1 MKGIYAWRGFDYEV
15 LKDSLFM
22 WKGNGN
28 VKLPTVHFALGY
40 GHYRGFP
47 EEYENVK
54 ADMQDFIPKLEA
66 RFQDQEVLFML
77 GSDYA
82 FPRKHSSL
90 MIEKLKQEGY
100 DCQMNNPE
108 DYLETLLS
116 AAKHNH
122 HVLEN
127 VLLILV

>member
-1 MKGIYAWRGFDYEV
+1 ME
-15 LKDSLFM
+15 
-22 WKGNGN
+22 NGN

-122 HVLEN
+122 
-127 VLLILV
+127 